1 LACALLE
8 HQLKLKKQNDNLSQQ
23 IKTFKEHQDTIIQ
36 TNSSTIESKEPS
48 IHAHE
53 ELSVHVPKFPDSID
67 EEVQKFMEEDK
78 EKKRGFWK
86 VDPEP
91 IPKVTPFSSSLT
103 NSTIENGDKSTRK
116 IEKEE
121 YSGLNLWLYEL
132 SSESTLY
139 KTSEPT
145 KRKRK

>member
-1 LACALLE
+1 MRKPPELDFSNYDEKQIGYELACALLE

-23 IKTFKEHQDTIIQ
+23 IKTFKEHQDTLIQ

-78 EKKRGFWK
+78 
-86 VDPEP
+86 
-91 IPKVTPFSSSLT
+91 
-103 NSTIENGDKSTRK
+103 
-116 IEKEE
+116 
-121 YSGLNLWLYEL
+121 
-132 SSESTLY
+132 
-139 KTSEPT
+139 
-145 KRKRK
+145 